1 MESSTSLFIFLV
13 IFIANDKNREKVL
26 VSSYSYQFADVNTY
40 LLYVLSICVLR
51 SENSIGFPAFQI
63 KLFKKNK
70 PLEMQ
75 PSYLLSSVLIQ
86 TKEVLV
92 LKEYCCKYYQ
102 LLAQY

>member
-63 KLFKKNK
+63 NYLKKQTFRDATQLFVEFCVDSDQRS
-70 PLEMQ
+70 PCFERV
-75 PSYLLSSVLIQ
+75 LL
-86 TKEVLV
+86 
-92 LKEYCCKYYQ
+92 
-102 LLAQY
+102 